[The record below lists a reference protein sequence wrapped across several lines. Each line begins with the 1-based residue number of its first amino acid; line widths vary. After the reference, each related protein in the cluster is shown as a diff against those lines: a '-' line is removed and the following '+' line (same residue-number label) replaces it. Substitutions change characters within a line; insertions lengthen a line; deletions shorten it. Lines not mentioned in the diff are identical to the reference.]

1 MPQGGAL
8 EIHLGRRDAEAVLV
22 VRDQGR
28 GMGADEQ
35 RALFEPFRSGTPRGT
50 GLGLAIVYR
59 IVHDHQGDISV
70 RSAPSQGTEVEV
82 RLPLVAVP
90 VPA

>member
-1 MPQGGAL
+1 M
-8 EIHLGRRDAEAVLV
+8 RDE
-22 VRDQGR
+22 GR

-35 RALFEPFRSGTPRGT
+35 RALFEPFQSGTPRGT

-59 IVHDHQGDISV
+59 IVHEHRGDITV
-70 RSAPSQGTEVEV
+70 RSAPAQGTEVEV
-82 RLPLVAVP
+82 RLPLVVVP